1 MAPDPDPVRPL
12 AGVHVLVI
20 DDDERERFFL
30 RGVLQVWGALVTA
43 ASTSEAEGAALA
55 ADVIVCD
62 VPTVEAAGSGFLDRL
77 LQKHSQ
83 PRRNVAMIALLP
95 AGTQRV
101 PPHVAERFQRH
112 IIRPVNGD
120 ELRATVREL
129 VR

>member
-1 MAPDPDPVRPL
+1 MAPDLVRPL
-12 AGVHVLVI
+12 AGIHVLVI

-30 RGVLQVWGALVTA
+30 RAVLQVWGALVTA

-62 VPTVEAAGSGFLDRL
+62 VPTVEAAGPGFLDRL

-83 PRRNVAMIALLP
+83 PRRGVALIALLP

-101 PPHVAERFQRH
+101 PPHVAARFQRH

-120 ELRATVREL
+120 ELRAMVLEL

>member
-1 MAPDPDPVRPL
+1 MASDPVRPL

-30 RGVLQVWGALVTA
+30 RAVLQVWGALVTA

-62 VPTVEAAGSGFLDRL
+62 VPTVEAAGPGFLDRL

-83 PRRNVAMIALLP
+83 PRRAVALIALLP

-101 PPHVAERFQRH
+101 PPHVAARFQRH

-120 ELRATVREL
+120 ELRAMVREL
-129 VR
+129 VQ

>member
-1 MAPDPDPVRPL
+1 MAPELVRPL
-12 AGVHVLVI
+12 AGIHVLVI

-30 RGVLQVWGALVTA
+30 RAVLQVWGALVTA

-62 VPTVEAAGSGFLDRL
+62 VPTVEAAGAGFLDRL

-83 PRRNVAMIALLP
+83 PRRGVAMIALLP

-101 PPHVAERFQRH
+101 PPHVAGRFQRH

-120 ELRATVREL
+120 ELRAMVRDL